1 MTSPVDLC
9 NLALDQIGAAQQQIT
24 SINPPAPR
32 GALAAQVAARTYQT
46 QMDALFRSAHW
57 NSARFQTGAQGS
69 ANPPSLT
76 LLKAAWGTPENPS
89 GLLPQPPT
97 GWQYEYAL
105 PPDCLK
111 VRFVFP
117 APLPQNYGSVPIMT
131 NVGATT
137 PPIIQPGWKFTPAID
152 TDANGNQVKVIL
164 TNACQA
170 QAVYTA
176 RVPNPDMWDPMLQNA
191 AISTL
196 AAWFV
201 NPLNRNAELLKER
214 IQVAVGLIMQARVS
228 DGDEG
233 VMSMDHLPDWMRV
246 RGAGGWAGFGTDMGV
261 DGQFYAGWDAI
272 GMPDG
277 ISY

>member
-1 MTSPVDLC
+1 
-9 NLALDQIGAAQQQIT
+9 
-24 SINPPAPR
+24 
-32 GALAAQVAARTYQT
+32 
-46 QMDALFRSAHW
+46 
-57 NSARFQTGAQGS
+57 
-69 ANPPSLT
+69 
-76 LLKAAWGTPENPS
+76 
-89 GLLPQPPT
+89 
-97 GWQYEYAL
+97 
-105 PPDCLK
+105 
-111 VRFVFP
+111 
-117 APLPQNYGSVPIMT
+117 
-131 NVGATT
+131 
-137 PPIIQPGWKFTPAID
+137 
-152 TDANGNQVKVIL
+152 
-164 TNACQA
+164 
-170 QAVYTA
+170 
-176 RVPNPDMWDPMLQNA
+176 MWDPMLQNA